1 MPIDLV
7 VNTDVWYKTV
17 WFILKTREV
26 IATRREDIVV
36 EVSECVPRQ
45 SGEARQ
51 PRRDVGGATD

>member
-45 SGEARQ
+45 SGGSEA
-51 PRRDVGGATD
+51 ASS